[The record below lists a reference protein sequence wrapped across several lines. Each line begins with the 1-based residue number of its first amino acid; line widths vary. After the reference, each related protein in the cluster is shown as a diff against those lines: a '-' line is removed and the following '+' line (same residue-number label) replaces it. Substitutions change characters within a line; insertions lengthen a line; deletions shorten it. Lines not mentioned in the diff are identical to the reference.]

1 MTSFDDWGPII
12 DEAEAQRFVG
22 REQELDTFRQHI
34 NSTPPRYLV
43 FYITGQGGVG
53 KTTLLNRYR
62 EIARNDFKFLLADSD
77 EQQRDIPSVLGR
89 FARQLKEQNVPLKRF
104 DERYTTYRQK
114 MHEIE
119 NDPEAP
125 QGLAALLGRTVVR
138 AAFVGGDLVP
148 GVRKG
153 LELLPR
159 DSLEHQASEWTSYL
173 AKKLTNKD
181 DVALVRDPVS
191 ILTPLFFQDLNE
203 IAQKQKI
210 LLCFENFEATRQ
222 ELQQWLLHLPE
233 YKPSRNIRIAVAGR
247 DEPGANWDKLRN
259 VTMIIHLDVLTE
271 REAEAFLDSYGV
283 NSPQRRTEI
292 LECSGRLPVIM
303 SWLAAPEASEPDISL
318 PTHNIVERFL
328 RWVSDPQLR
337 QVALAGAI
345 PRAFNVD
352 NLNLLLEHLDQ
363 TIDKQHAFDWLLTMP
378 FVKQRSDGWHYHDVV
393 RRMMLHYQRRR
404 SPQSY
409 RQMHTILADFY
420 NTGRHELSASEE
432 EPWINKQWRQDTLAY
447 CYHHLVAN
455 PTKHWSDVINLFALA
470 VRKRRIFAVELIELL
485 RLDDIQDELSPEQ
498 NAMVQLFH
506 QQLQAIRDGRLQKGL
521 AMFDK
526 LCQIESLSSE
536 AKGYM
541 LAYRGEGHRLNGQL
555 EIALADLDA
564 ALQYTPQDARTITRR
579 AIIYVLMESYQKAL
593 LDLNRASDLDE
604 KDTWARAVRGE
615 TYRRIGQYDEALIN
629 LNQAIALDEKHFW
642 AIAMRGETYR
652 QMGLYE
658 KALADFEHS
667 IALDEKYTWAIERRE
682 ETQRQR
688 KQRAEASDNLN
699 RTDLP
704 DPTIPAPT
712 IHSPSSR
719 GSAYPLPPNASPI
732 LYPSNPY
739 GPSTASPFSKEA
751 EMPPIPA
758 AQGPYTPQYYGYDAS
773 YSSPPIP
780 PMPAG
785 RISQPPIPPL
795 PATHRPRTLYLI
807 IAILVVLVVLVI
819 LGFIFHIL

>member
-34 NSTPPRYLV
+34 NSTPPRYLL

-77 EQQRDIPSVLGR
+77 EQQRDIPTVLGR
-89 FARQLKEQNVPLKRF
+89 FARQLKEQNAPLKRF
-104 DERYTTYRQK
+104 DERYNTYCQR

-181 DVALVRDPVS
+181 DVALVRDPAG
-191 ILTPLFFQDLNE
+191 ILTPLFFEDLNE
-203 IAQKQKI
+203 AAQKQKI

-222 ELQQWLLHLPE
+222 ELQQWLLRLPE
-233 YKPSRNIRIAVAGR
+233 YKPSRNIRIAIAGR

-271 REAEAFLDSYGV
+271 REAEAFLNSYGV
-283 NSPQRRTEI
+283 KSPERRTEI

-328 RWVSDPQLR
+328 RWVSDLQLR

-363 TIDKQHAFDWLLTMP
+363 TIDKRHAFDWLLTMP
-378 FVKQRSDGWHYHDVV
+378 FVKQRADGWHYHDVV
-393 RRMMLHYQRRR
+393 RRMMLHYQRQR

-420 NTGRHELSASEE
+420 NTSRHELSASEE
-432 EPWINKQWRQDTLAY
+432 ELWINKQWRQDTLAY

-470 VRKRRIFAVELIELL
+470 VRKRRVFALELIELL
-485 RLDDIQDELSPEQ
+485 RLGDIQDELSPDQ
-498 NAMVQLFH
+498 NGMVQLFH
-506 QQLQAIRDGRLQKGL
+506 QQLQAMREGGLKDGL

-526 LCQIESLSSE
+526 LSQIETLSSE
-536 AKGYM
+536 AKGYV
-541 LAYRGEGHRLNGQL
+541 LAYRGECQRLNGKL
-555 EIALADLDA
+555 ETALADLNA
-564 ALQYTPQDARTITRR
+564 AVWHIPKDSRTITRR
-579 AIIYVLMESYQKAL
+579 AIIYVLMERYNDSL
-593 LDLNRASDLDE
+593 LDLNRAIELDE
-604 KDTWARAVRGE
+604 LDPWPIAVRGE
-615 TYRRIGQYDEALIN
+615 TYRRMGRYEEALTD
-629 LNQAIALDEKHFW
+629 LNRAISLDEKLAW
-642 AIAMRGETYR
+642 AIAMRGATYR
-652 QMGLYE
+652 QLGRYQE
-658 KALADFEHS
+658 ALADFDRS
-667 IALDEKYTWAIERRE
+667 IAIDEKYTWALTGREEIKEQMKKQNERSAYRGNADPSHPTVPEPTFPAMEVSRNRQLALAMQVPDIERHPE
-682 ETQRQR
+682 
-688 KQRAEASDNLN
+688 
-699 RTDLP
+699 
-704 DPTIPAPT
+704 
-712 IHSPSSR
+712 R
-719 GSAYPLPPNASPI
+719 G
-732 LYPSNPY
+732 
-739 GPSTASPFSKEA
+739 
-751 EMPPIPA
+751 MR
-758 AQGPYTPQYYGYDAS
+758 D
-773 YSSPPIP
+773 
-780 PMPAG
+780 
-785 RISQPPIPPL
+785 
-795 PATHRPRTLYLI
+795 RP
-807 IAILVVLVVLVI
+807 
-819 LGFIFHIL
+819 